1 MRREPRIVARKQGS
15 IGCHIHD
22 HHSMKALGKERDKVI
37 LWSVMK
43 QLFRVLGYARNLW
56 PYYIGITIFSILM
69 SVTALAT
76 PFLVKAATDL
86 IVASLESGR
95 ADVYGAL
102 VIALWLF
109 VVDVANTLFTNW
121 GGYLGDVMSAK
132 LKKQLSERYYT
143 HLLKL
148 PQSYYDKELSGT
160 IINRLNRT
168 IFEVTNFAN
177 MFANNFFQMF
187 LTMIFTLLIVLL
199 YSWELALLLLVLY
212 PTFMWLTALTS
223 KKWQAWQNEKNSQTD
238 IASGRFAEVIA
249 QIRVVKSFIQE
260 NLEYRHFERRFHK
273 TVGITKKQSKYWHNM
288 DIARRLV
295 LNVIFFAIFTYLF
308 VRTAEGYFTIGEMV
322 LLIQLINMM
331 RFPIFNMSFIV
342 DNTQKAI
349 AGSKDYFAVMQMS
362 PSVADKAH
370 AGTLTVMKGVVRYD
384 AVSFS
389 YNPESPVLENVSFTV
404 DAGKKVALVGE
415 SGEGKTTL
423 TSLLMRLYN
432 VGAGR
437 ITIDGTDIA
446 EVRQTSLR
454 EHIAVVFQEP
464 ALFSGTIRENIA
476 YAKPRATEREIKKA
490 AEAANAYDF
499 IMNLEAGF
507 DTEIGERGLK
517 LSGGQKQRIAI
528 ARAILKD
535 APILILDEA
544 TSSLD
549 NKAERLVQEALDRL
563 MKGRTTLI
571 IAHRLST
578 IAHVDTIVTLK
589 NGTVDE
595 IGSPADLAKTEGIY
609 AQLLELQNKDT
620 ARTKEKLKAYEIV

>member
-1 MRREPRIVARKQGS
+1 
-15 IGCHIHD
+15 
-22 HHSMKALGKERDKVI
+22 MKSLLKV
-37 LWSVMK
+37 LS
-43 QLFRVLGYARNLW
+43 YARHLW
-56 PYYIGITIFSILM
+56 PYYLGIIVFSILM
-69 SVTALAT
+69 SLTALAA
-76 PFLVKAATDL
+76 PFIIKAATDL
-86 IVASLESGR
+86 VVAAIQTGNPDISG
-95 ADVYGAL
+95 
-102 VIALWLF
+102 ALWLAVALF
-109 VVDVANTLFTNW
+109 VADALNTLFTNW

-148 PQSYYDKELSGT
+148 PQSYYDTELTGT

-168 IFEVTNFAN
+168 IFEVTQFMN

-187 LTMIFTLLIVLL
+187 LTMILTIIIVLT
-199 YSWELALLLLVLY
+199 YSWELALLLVVLY
-212 PTFMWLTALTS
+212 PLFMWLTALTS
-223 KKWQAWQNEKNSQTD
+223 KKWQKWQNEKNLQTD

-260 NLEYRHFERRFHK
+260 TLEFRHFERRFQK
-273 TVGITKKQSKYWHNM
+273 TIDITYRQSRYWHNM
-288 DIARRLV
+288 DIARRFV
-295 LNVIFFAIFTYLF
+295 LNAIFFAMFAFLF
-308 VRTAEGYFTIGEMV
+308 VKTVEGRFTIGEMI

-331 RFPIFNMSFIV
+331 RFPIFNMSFIIEGI
-342 DNTQKAI
+342 QKAI
-349 AGSKDYFAVMQMS
+349 SGSRDYFKVMELQ
-362 PSVADKAH
+362 PAVADKDH
-370 AGTLTVMKGVVRYD
+370 APALEVSRGRVEYYEVDFGYNEHDEVLKRISF
-384 AVSFS
+384 AVE
-389 YNPESPVLENVSFTV
+389 PGE
-404 DAGKKVALVGE
+404 KVALVGE

-423 TSLLMRLYN
+423 TSLLLRLYDVKN
-432 VGAGR
+432 GT
-437 ITIDGTDIA
+437 ITIDGTSVD

-476 YAKPRATEREIKKA
+476 YAKPHATDKEVDDA
-490 AEAANAYDF
+490 AKAANAYDF
-499 IMNLEAGF
+499 ITKLEKGI

-549 NKAERLVQEALDRL
+549 SRAEKQVQEALDRL

-578 IAHVDTIVTLK
+578 IAHVDRIVTLK
-589 NGTVDE
+589 NGQVDE
-595 IGSPADLAKTEGIY
+595 IGSPKELSKTQGIY
-609 AQLLELQNKDT
+609 AQLLELQMGTTEQAK
-620 ARTKEKLKAYEIV
+620 AKLRDYEIAS